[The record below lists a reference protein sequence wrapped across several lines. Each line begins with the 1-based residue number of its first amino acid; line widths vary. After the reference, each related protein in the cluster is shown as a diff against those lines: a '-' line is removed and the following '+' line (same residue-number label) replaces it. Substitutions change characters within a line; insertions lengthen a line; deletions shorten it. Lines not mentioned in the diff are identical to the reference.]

1 MRAVTEVHALKVE
14 RAFVDLQ
21 LIGVIRTVQQHADA
35 ALVNTGGV
43 LVGQFAVGIH
53 SGERE
58 SAAAENS
65 GAIPGQ
71 HRAAARLRNGFQ
83 HWSGNIIGI
92 SAVDELKII
101 DIEIATAFGTVLSR
115 HHTNCV
121 TARNVNGHLERRNV
135 RFHPNPTLTGPVTK
149 LTAAHCAVSI
159 VAVVL
164 HIGGRSVQFSVK
176 IRG

>member
-1 MRAVTEVHALKVE
+1 MGAVAKLHALEVK
-14 RAFVDLQ
+14 RALVDLQ

-43 LVGQFAVGIH
+43 LVGQLAVGIH

-83 HWSGNIIGI
+83 HRSGNVVGVGT
-92 SAVDELKII
+92 VDELKIVDI
-101 DIEIATAFGTVLSR
+101 DISTAFFTVLR
-115 HHTNCV
+115 RRYTNCI
-121 TARNVNGHLERRNV
+121 G
-135 RFHPNPTLTGPVTK
+135 
-149 LTAAHCAVSI
+149 AAHI
-159 VAVVL
+159 NRHL
-164 HIGGRSVQFSVK
+164 QR
-176 IRG
+176 